1 MRVGCVPG
9 SNPLLNLVL
18 EPSVHRLDFCRLW
31 SSFFGL
37 ASFGFVH
44 VANLHSLF
52 GSSLRRYVSKG
63 GLGPLHSKSFV
74 HRFLVLSPVI
84 TR

>member
-9 SNPLLNLVL
+9 INPLLNLVL
-18 EPSVHRLDFCRLW
+18 EPSVNRLDFCRS

-44 VANLHSLF
+44 VANLHPLF
-52 GSSLRRYVSKG
+52 GSSLRGNVSKG

-74 HRFLVLSPVI
+74 HGFLVLSPII